1 MARDRPRVV
10 GPTGEI
16 LTLRNLPP
24 PETMRWVPRRKAEL
38 VVAVRGGLLSLS
50 EVCERYGLTR
60 EEFLGWQDTME
71 RHGLTGLR
79 VTKPRGTSAPG
90 R

>member
-1 MARDRPRVV
+1 MANDGPRVI

-24 PETMRWVPRRKAEL
+24 PETVRWVPRRKAEL
-38 VVAVRGGLLSLS
+38 VAAVRGGLLSLS
-50 EVCERYGLTR
+50 DVCERYGLSP
-60 EEFLGWQDTME
+60 EEFLGWQNAMA
-71 RHGLTGLR
+71 RRGLAGLR
-79 VTKPRGTSAPG
+79 VTIPKRDD